1 MLKAKNLC
9 SQRNKEKISKTPI
22 AFECLQM
29 REDVKISLII
39 WQGKK
44 NVVHSRMLLTI
55 NH

>member
-1 MLKAKNLC
+1 MFKAKNLC